1 MKEQCATTNR
11 SEGRKEGRKEP
22 PARDAQQESSIDRSF
37 TSSSLP
43 HGDLS
48 VAPGAPCQSTYYTG
62 SWAAGALTEP
72 QRCGSQLLRYR
83 VVWALLHD
91 DAVAVCTTRA
101 ARLLSLALSLTH
113 VILGTASVLFERRTL
128 LQRLLPVELRVR
140 QQPHALLP
148 SARHGLRLV
157 HLPRTRG
164 AARCSALGSA
174 SDDSAAPWRGHQN
187 FCCGQCN
194 CCQQGQLCSFD
205 GACTQN
211 VLQTVI
217 TVSVLVSVGSFLTMI
232 FVPIVTRL
240 YLVRHYNART
250 SCDHRALLAAWHPA
264 PSHSRTRMYAWR
276 RRRPP

>member
-101 ARLLSLALSLTH
+101 RSLALAGSHSLT
-113 VILGTASVLFERRTL
+113 
-128 LQRLLPVELRVR
+128 
-140 QQPHALLP
+140 
-148 SARHGLRLV
+148 
-157 HLPRTRG
+157 
-164 AARCSALGSA
+164 
-174 SDDSAAPWRGHQN
+174 
-187 FCCGQCN
+187 
-194 CCQQGQLCSFD
+194 
-205 GACTQN
+205 
-211 VLQTVI
+211 
-217 TVSVLVSVGSFLTMI
+217 
-232 FVPIVTRL
+232 
-240 YLVRHYNART
+240 
-250 SCDHRALLAAWHPA
+250 
-264 PSHSRTRMYAWR
+264 
-276 RRRPP
+276 